1 MRILVV
7 SNLYPHPF
15 VGGYELGCRDIVER
29 LYDHEVTVLT
39 STYGRRRRR
48 REDYVLRWLTAD
60 LDWRDA
66 NAPAYL
72 AKLLYKEHRNR
83 LAFHRAVV
91 ISKPELVYFWNM
103 RYVSAALLAYA
114 QRSGLPLC
122 AFISDDW
129 LATLDRTDSWL
140 HWCYG
145 VPRETWKA
153 LPKRLLSAAFKRA
166 RATSELKHL
175 CLRHAQFAS
184 NYLKVEALEAARCL
198 PDACV
203 IHWGVDL
210 SRYPFAP
217 VQPQESRKLLF
228 VGQIAPHKGVHTAI
242 EAVKVLIERYSHPN
256 VELTIAGGTS
266 NSTYH
271 RNIAELANSLG
282 ISNRVHFQEQLP
294 RELVGQLYRTH
305 EVLLFPSL
313 WQEPFSIVLLEGMA
327 SGTAVVTTSTGGTRE
342 IVEPDKNALVF
353 AAGNACDCAA
363 QVNRLLRDPALANR
377 LREHA
382 RAKVEASHQLE
393 SMVAKIDHA
402 LRQTLG

>member
-7 SNLYPHPF
+7 SNFYPPPF

-39 STYGRRRRR
+39 STYGRRRRK
-48 REDYVLRWLTAD
+48 REDHVLRWLTAD
-60 LDWRDA
+60 LEWR
-66 NAPAYL
+66 NTSAPAYL
-72 AKLLYKEHRNR
+72 LRLLYKERRNR
-83 LAFHRAVV
+83 QAFHRAVS
-91 ISKPELVYFWNM
+91 ISKPDLVYFWNM
-103 RYVSAALLAYA
+103 RYVSATLLAYA

-129 LATLDRTDSWL
+129 LATLDRTDAWL
-140 HWCYG
+140 RWCYG

-153 LPKRLLSAAFKRA
+153 LPKSRLTTVFKRA
-166 RATSELKHL
+166 RATSALKHL

-184 NYLKVEALEAARCL
+184 NYLKGEALEAGRCL
-198 PDACV
+198 ADASV

-210 SRYPFAP
+210 SRFPFAP
-217 VQPQESRKLLF
+217 VQPHEIRKLLF
-228 VGQIAPHKGVHTAI
+228 VGQVAPHKGVHTAI
-242 EAVKVLIERYSHPN
+242 EAVKVLIERYNHAN

-266 NSTYH
+266 NPTYY
-271 RNIAELANSLG
+271 RNIAELADSLG

-294 RELVGQLYRTH
+294 RELVGQLYRAH

-327 SGTAVVTTSTGGTRE
+327 SGTAVVATSTGGTRE
-342 IVEPDKNALVF
+342 IVEPDENALVF

-363 QVNRLLRDPALANR
+363 QVDRLLRDPALANR
-377 LREHA
+377 LRELA

-393 SMVAKIDHA
+393 PMVAKIDHA